1 MSLAVEALEIQDLEE
16 LKLYMIER
24 PVIRFERKATTST
37 DFETVLSYRLT
48 SGILGISYLLLSVN
62 PDLNGNYRV
71 KVGRLLQ
78 IEDSPIS
85 AVLSVELPRTEKIY
99 KGIEEGEWIVVE
111 HRSPKGTQIV
121 TEAFLTVVEVDLD
134 TEFLGKMIR
143 KPYTCSSI
151 RSYVASYAQ
160 G

>member
-1 MSLAVEALEIQDLEE
+1 MSLAVGALEVQDLEE
-16 LKLYMIER
+16 LKFYMIER
-24 PVIRFERKATTST
+24 PVVRFERETTTST
-37 DFETVLSYRLT
+37 DFQSVLSYRLS

-62 PDLNGNYRV
+62 PDPNGSYRV

-85 AVLSVELPRTEKIY
+85 AVLSIELPRTEKVY

-111 HRSPKGTQIV
+111 HRSPNGTQIV

-134 TEFLGKMIR
+134 TEFFGRIIR
-143 KPYTCSSI
+143 KPSACSST